1 MDGQIKPTT
10 QTFGELCQLYGVSE
24 TTMRS
29 WLKKHGLHK
38 KNKRYYTPKEV
49 ATIYEKLGEP

>member
-24 TTMRS
+24 TTLRK
-29 WLKKHGLHK
+29 WLKKIKEYK
-38 KNKRYYTPKEV
+38 KGARYYTPLEV
-49 ATIYEKLGEP
+49 KRIYEKLGEP